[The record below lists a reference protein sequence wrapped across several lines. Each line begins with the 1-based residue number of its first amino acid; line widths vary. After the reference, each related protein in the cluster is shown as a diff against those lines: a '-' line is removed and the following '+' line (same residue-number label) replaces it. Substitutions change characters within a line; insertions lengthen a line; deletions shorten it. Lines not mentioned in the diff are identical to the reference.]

1 MSKDQQQDI
10 VVGVSGSPASRTALS
25 WAADEA
31 RLRQARLR
39 VVRVWDPARH
49 AAPYARVGAA
59 PTGDEELGACC
70 DGLAEVVRAEFGPV
84 PPGHVTAELAAG
96 VPERVLV
103 DLSTGADLLVLGMN
117 TPAWLTGR
125 SPGPVV
131 RACLA
136 RSRCPVAVI
145 AGPSQVG
152 LPGGRVRLPRTD
164 GVAASRTG
172 GPRPVRTRVPAPV
185 GS

>member
-1 MSKDQQQDI
+1 MRKDRQQNI
-10 VVGVSGSPASRTALS
+10 VVGVSGSPASRAALS

-31 RLRQARLR
+31 RSRRASLR

-49 AAPYARVGAA
+49 AASYARVGAL
-59 PTGDEELGACC
+59 PTRDEERATACG
-70 DGLAEVVRAEFGPV
+70 GLAAAVQAEFGAV
-84 PPGHVTAELAAG
+84 APGNVIVELAEG

-103 DLSTGADLLVLGMN
+103 DRSAGADLLVLGVT
-117 TPAWLTGR
+117 TPAWSSGR

-145 AGPSQVG
+145 ATGQPSQ
-152 LPGGRVRLPRTD
+152 PTVRML
-164 GVAASRTG
+164 AESA
-172 GPRPVRTRVPAPV
+172 VR
-185 GS
+185 